1 MTRIATVRRIDG
13 DPAINVDTLPGALL
27 ARVRVKGI
35 ATGRIS
41 HSEILRSSVRI
52 DVYEAIRTHPGI
64 TMKEVRELLP
74 QYSRDEIH
82 RAMFVLN
89 GRMIR
94 PSGKQGTINRWQVV
108 R

>member
-1 MTRIATVRRIDG
+1 MLEDEVREALESDPEGFAGIEYRDAVLFIANGVRD
-13 DPAINVDTLPGALL
+13 
-27 ARVRVKGI
+27 
-35 ATGRIS
+35 
-41 HSEILRSSVRI
+41 
-52 DVYEAIRTHPGI
+52 PGI

-74 QYSRDEIH
+74 QYERDEIH

-94 PSGKQGTINRWQVV
+94 PSGKQGTINKWQVV

>member
-1 MTRIATVRRIDG
+1 MIESVRFLNS
-13 DPAINVDTLPGALL
+13 P
-27 ARVRVKGI
+27 
-35 ATGRIS
+35 
-41 HSEILRSSVRI
+41 VRI
-52 DVYEAIRTHPGI
+52 DVYEVVKAHPGI

-74 QYSRDEIH
+74 QYGRDEIH
-82 RAMFVLN
+82 KAMFALN

>member
-1 MTRIATVRRIDG
+1 MIESVRFLNS
-13 DPAINVDTLPGALL
+13 P
-27 ARVRVKGI
+27 
-35 ATGRIS
+35 
-41 HSEILRSSVRI
+41 VRI

-74 QYSRDEIH
+74 QYSRDEVF
-82 RAMFVLN
+82 RAMSVLN

-94 PSGKQGTINRWQVV
+94 PSGQEGTINRWQVV

>member
-1 MTRIATVRRIDG
+1 MIESVRFLNS
-13 DPAINVDTLPGALL
+13 P
-27 ARVRVKGI
+27 
-35 ATGRIS
+35 
-41 HSEILRSSVRI
+41 VRI
-52 DVYEAIRTHPGI
+52 DVYEIIRTHPRI

-74 QYSRDEIH
+74 QYERDEIH

-94 PSGKQGTINRWQVV
+94 PSDKQGTINRWQVV